1 MIKNSSPDHVSNQK
15 EAKQKV
21 KNCQTSSTDTKDLLR
36 KEIVKENMNSYD
48 IEDDPVSD
56 ISDAK
61 EVCKDFV
68 VLEGDSV
75 DGDVS
80 SSSAVEEEGGWQS
93 QTRRSQRKKKK
104 DLAVRTSREKSH
116 MDRFQ
121 RRDFHKQQSDNQF
134 RKNHHHR
141 KSVDDKK
148 NHFKSSDSRHS
159 TVYMEPSVMNSIVHG
174 QLQAKTDRDNKVK
187 FNTRPDDKKEV
198 LETPKG
204 FSYRDALIKA
214 RGKGRFSV
222 KFFIISALFVEATT
236 GVTDFSWVA
245 KISPDWHWKLAKLKQ
260 LEIVKQ

>member
-121 RRDFHKQQSDNQF
+121 RRDFHKQQSDSQF
-134 RKNHHHR
+134 RKNYHHR

-159 TVYMEPSVMNSIVHG
+159 TVYTEPSVMNSIVHG
-174 QLQAKTDRDNKVK
+174 QLQAKTDRDNKAK

-236 GVTDFSWVA
+236 GVTDFS
-245 KISPDWHWKLAKLKQ
+245 
-260 LEIVKQ
+260 